1 MFPRVEL
8 SFVMGA
14 SSLKLVTDEKDV
26 YSLLYGKKSGAKQV
40 GTMGEEIFNLINKTG
55 HRKRS

>member
-1 MFPRVEL
+1 MYPMCTVFLSEGFSEKESSMFPRVEL

-26 YSLLYGKKSGAKQV
+26 YSLLYGKKIG
-40 GTMGEEIFNLINKTG
+40 G
-55 HRKRS
+55 